1 MQFDPQK
8 HHRRSIRLKGYD
20 YAQPGAYFVTI
31 CTYQRQCWFGDI
43 CDGRMCLNHIGY
55 IVAQEW
61 VRSSH
66 IRQEIELDEWVIMP
80 NHLHG
85 IVFITDINT
94 VGNTVGAQGRAPLH
108 LPTTSNPVA
117 VHRQPRSLSSFVAG
131 FKSAVTKGINIIREA
146 PSLPIWQRNYHESIV
161 RDEKSLHTIR
171 QYIVNNPQRWADDP
185 ENPQHDPENQ
195 QLLIDLP
202 F

>member
-1 MQFDPQK
+1 MKFDPQK

-20 YAQPGAYFVTI
+20 YAQPGAYLLTL
-31 CTYQRQCWFGDI
+31 CTYQRQCLFGEI
-43 CDGRMCLNHIGY
+43 REGRMYLNQIGN

-61 VRSSH
+61 MRSSK

-85 IVFITDINT
+85 IVIITDTKTDANI
-94 VGNTVGAQGRAPLH
+94 VGAHGRAPLQANA
-108 LPTTSNPVA
+108 SNPSPIN
-117 VHRQPRSLSSFVAG
+117 RKPRSLSSFVAG
-131 FKSAVTKGINIIREA
+131 FKSSVTKRINIIRQA
-146 PSLPIWQRNYHESIV
+146 PGIPIWQRNYHEKIV
-161 RDEKSLHTIR
+161 RYKASLHPIR
-171 QYIVNNPQRWADDP
+171 QYILNNPQGWNDDK
-185 ENPQHDPENQ
+185 ENPKYYPENQ

>member
-1 MQFDPQK
+1 MPFDPQK

-20 YAQPGAYFVTI
+20 YAQPGAYFITI

-43 CDGRMCLNHIGY
+43 RDGQMHLNQIGK

-61 VRSSH
+61 LRSSQ

-85 IVFITDINT
+85 IVIITDTNT
-94 VGNTVGAQGRAPLH
+94 HTVGAHGRAPLH
-108 LPTTSNPVA
+108 ANVSNHSPPY
-117 VHRQPRSLSSFVAG
+117 RQPRSLSSFVAG
-131 FKSAVTKGINIIREA
+131 FKSAATKRINIIRQA
-146 PSLPIWQRNYHESIV
+146 AGIPIWQRNYHEKVV
-161 RDEKSLHTIR
+161 RDEASLHPIR
-171 QYIVNNPQRWADDP
+171 QYILNNPQSWADDT
-185 ENPQHDPENQ
+185 ENPQHHPKNQ
-195 QLLIDLP
+195 QSLIDLP

>member
-1 MQFDPQK
+1 MNFNPQK
-8 HHRRSIRLKGYD
+8 HHRRSTRLKGYD

-43 CDGRMCLNHIGY
+43 RDGRMYWNHIGY

-61 VRSSH
+61 ARSSQ

-94 VGNTVGAQGRAPLH
+94 VGNTVGAQG
-108 LPTTSNPVA
+108 
-117 VHRQPRSLSSFVAG
+117 
-131 FKSAVTKGINIIREA
+131 
-146 PSLPIWQRNYHESIV
+146 
-161 RDEKSLHTIR
+161 
-171 QYIVNNPQRWADDP
+171 
-185 ENPQHDPENQ
+185 
-195 QLLIDLP
+195 
-202 F
+202 

>member
-1 MQFDPQK
+1 MPFDPQK

-20 YAQPGAYFVTI
+20 YAQPGAYFITI

-43 CDGRMCLNHIGY
+43 RDGRMHLNQIGK

-61 VRSSH
+61 VRSSE
-66 IRQEIELDEWVIMP
+66 IRPGIKLDEWVIMP

-85 IVFITDINT
+85 IVIIAEIETDATN
-94 VGNTVGAQGRAPLH
+94 VGAHSCAPLH
-108 LPTTSNPVA
+108 ISASHPSPP
-117 VHRQPRSLSSFVAG
+117 HRQPRSLSSFVAQ
-131 FKSAVTKGINIIREA
+131 FKATVTKRINIIRQTA
-146 PSLPIWQRNYHESIV
+146 HIPIWQRNYHEKIL
-161 RDEKSLHTIR
+161 RDEASLNPIR
-171 QYIVNNPQRWADDP
+171 QYILNNPQSWADDT
-185 ENPQHDPENQ
+185 ENPQHHPENQ